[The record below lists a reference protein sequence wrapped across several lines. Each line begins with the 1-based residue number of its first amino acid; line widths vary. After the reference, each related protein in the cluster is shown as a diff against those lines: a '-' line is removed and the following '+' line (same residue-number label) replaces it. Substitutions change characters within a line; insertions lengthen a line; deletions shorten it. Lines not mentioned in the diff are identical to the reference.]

1 MSRKNRNENYKG
13 RRWGRN
19 IALVLVAVLLSTTVM
34 TGLAFASDSIGNTDV
49 STWFEK
55 EINPSN
61 LINIKAEGY
70 TLEEKIDKG
79 TGVKLERDEYG
90 AIKLS
95 GKASE
100 ADSFTVGVFVLEPGT
115 YTLSGVKSNSDC
127 GLKVVGPNI
136 EKKSG
141 TTENKFT
148 IEETTSVTVSIY
160 VAEDA
165 SFFLGKTIL
174 PTLVRGDVEGDFYA

>member
-1 MSRKNRNENYKG
+1 MSRRNRNNDNFKG
-13 RRWGRN
+13 RRWGRT
-19 IALVLVAVLLSTTVM
+19 IAIILLSVLLSTTVM
-34 TGLAFASDSIGNTDV
+34 TGLAFASDSIGNIDV

-61 LINIKAEGY
+61 LINVKAEGY
-70 TLEEKIDKG
+70 TLEEKVEKG
-79 TGVKLERDEYG
+79 TGIKLTRDEDG
-90 AIKLS
+90 VIKLL

-100 ADSFTVGVFVLEPGT
+100 ADSFTVGTFVLEAGT

-127 GLKVVGPNI
+127 GIKLVGANL
-136 EKKSG
+136 EVKSG
-141 TTENKFT
+141 TTESTFT

-165 SFFLGKTIL
+165 FLFNKTIK
-174 PTLVRGDVEGDFYA
+174 PVLVLGDVEGDFYA